1 MKREDKEAVL
11 REQKRVKEAEERL
24 KITTSVEECR
34 VADLGEQVEITLLF
48 HLLYCFPCSCSV
60 LSHRRKN
67 TQY

>member
-1 MKREDKEAVL
+1 MKREHKEAVL

-48 HLLYCFPCSCSV
+48 HLCIVFLVHVLY
-60 LSHRRKN
+60 SHTR
-67 TQY
+67 